1 MIDPN
6 ILCSGLLLFQR
17 YPMLMSTYLGVMG
30 RVLLQN
36 TSFFS
41 LLLNQMACEL
51 GQEVRMFVLVFQQ
64 DFMWKSRILLT
75 WKKISLCFQCFF
87 LPSTSMFP
95 FSCFVPSPELL
106 HQVLC
111 VPSIFLK
118 HLKKFYTISRFS
130 SCCIPLWS
138 L

>member
-1 MIDPN
+1 
-6 ILCSGLLLFQR
+6 
-17 YPMLMSTYLGVMG
+17 MLMSTYLGVMG

-75 WKKISLCFQCFF
+75 WKKNFPVFSVLVPPQYKHVPFLLLC
-87 LPSTSMFP
+87 S
-95 FSCFVPSPELL
+95 FS
-106 HQVLC
+106 
-111 VPSIFLK
+111 
-118 HLKKFYTISRFS
+118 
-130 SCCIPLWS
+130 
-138 L
+138 